1 MESAAAIANGRWSSL
16 GAMYSSDEEAE
27 FMSQL
32 IANCSVTNEMNEAS
46 SSAIPFAICPSYDF
60 STSNMEGIYQGSQY
74 SSEMVNLHLSN
85 GSSTYIMNNDETN
98 DCIGNPNRIVETS
111 YHNSEAF
118 RPWDD
123 NATNLFPTQGEEY
136 GMDHHQELS
145 NVNIENQPGAAIYE
159 KLLQLNRESDHEM
172 AIREPA
178 MENEVMVSENSKKRP
193 CSSVDVLKNQR
204 NVKVKKGQKAVSSGD
219 IEDNDVSTKGQSST
233 SCCSGDDD
241 SINGSH
247 HDLSRGVST
256 SILSPKGTKASRGSA
271 TDSQSIYAKKRREK
285 INARLRILQNLVPNG
300 TKVDL
305 STMLEE
311 AIQYVKFLQLQIKLL
326 SSDDMWM
333 FAPIAYNGINIG
345 IDLNS

>member
-1 MESAAAIANGRWSSL
+1 MDTAIANGRSSSL

-32 IANCSVTNEMNEAS
+32 LANCSVTNEMNEAS

-60 STSNMEGIYQGSQY
+60 STSNLEGIYQGSQF
-74 SSEMVNLHLSN
+74 SSEMANLYFSN
-85 GSSTYIMNNDETN
+85 GSSTYIMSNDETN
-98 DCIGNPNRIVETS
+98 HYIGNPNRIMETS
-111 YHNSEAF
+111 YHNSESF
-118 RPWDD
+118 HPWDD
-123 NATNLFPTQGEEY
+123 N
-136 GMDHHQELS
+136 GMDQHQELS
-145 NVNIENQPGAAIYE
+145 NINIENQPGAAIYE

-204 NVKVKKGQKAVSSGD
+204 NVKAKKGQKAVSSGD
-219 IEDNDVSTKGQSST
+219 IEDNDVSTKGQSSS

-256 SILSPKGTKASRGSA
+256 SILSPKGTKASRGLA

>member
-1 MESAAAIANGRWSSL
+1 MESAAAIANGGWSSL

-27 FMSQL
+27 FISQL

-74 SSEMVNLHLSN
+74 SSEMANLYLSN

-204 NVKVKKGQKAVSSGD
+204 NVKAKKGQKAVSSGD
-219 IEDNDVSTKGQSST
+219 NEDNDVSTKGQSSS

-345 IDLNS
+345 ID